1 MKKFYLISILFIQV
15 AYGQVTPYDSLERKL
30 AVEKLDENKLD
41 LLSQLV
47 TVSLSNDLHK
57 ALEYAKQ
64 GVSLADKTNNKN
76 WLPKFYETV
85 GRVYSNLLQL
95 DSATIFLD
103 KAMAGYKAI
112 NDKTG
117 QASAH
122 FRTGWIYKKKGDIEK
137 GMNEDMQ
144 GLRLM
149 EAAGDQ
155 SGISKAYNRLSEDLT
170 RQGRLKEALQY
181 AMQSIDLSKKTGIPF
196 DQLFANFMAANTYI
210 AMNENE
216 QSLAY
221 YNKAV
226 DLIPGAGLNNM
237 ELASL
242 TNSRGNAFKRLG
254 RFADALKDYE
264 TALSVAQKMNLP
276 NGISAGIANLGEVSL
291 LMGNYEKALGYQL
304 ETVRMQERDSDYTN
318 LKENYVHVSEIYEQL
333 GDYKQ
338 SLQYRKKA
346 LTLRDSL
353 ASVESNENM
362 AKMLAQYETEKK
374 EATITS
380 QKVQLSQQRTVQWL
394 GAGLVLLLAGFLFF
408 GFRSYRART
417 KTNKLLAARNA
428 ENELLLKEIHHR
440 VKNNLEVVSGLLALQ
455 SAQIDDPHT
464 REAMQESQNR
474 VQSIGIVHQKLY
486 QGTNLGSIEMKD
498 YFLNLSESILDSF
511 GAEKRVT
518 IECAMEKLDIDI
530 DTAVP
535 LGLIV
540 NELLTNTLKYAFPT
554 GQDGK
559 VLIRLEK
566 RKDGILH
573 LEVSDNGVGKSGLT
587 QGTGFGG
594 QLISLLTRQL
604 GGSMREETTN
614 GTSIFFDFKI
624 DKAA

>member
-1 MKKFYLISILFIQV
+1 MKKFYMLSILFVQF
-15 AYGQVTPYDSLERKL
+15 AYGQTTAYDSLEKRL
-30 AVEKLDENKLD
+30 AVEKNNDVKLE

-47 TVSLSNDLHK
+47 NVSFNYSLDK
-57 ALEYAKQ
+57 ALTYAEK
-64 GVSLADKTNNKN
+64 GVSLADRTNSKI
-76 WLPKFYETV
+76 WQPYFYETR
-85 GRVYSNLLQL
+85 GRVHSNLMQF
-95 DSATIFLD
+95 DSASIYLN
-103 KAMAGYKAI
+103 KAMAAYKAN
-112 NDKTG
+112 NDKKG
-117 QASAH
+117 QANTY
-122 FRTGWIYKKKGDIEK
+122 FRIGWIYKRKGDIEK

-149 EAAGDQ
+149 ESIGDGA
-155 SGISKAYNRLSEDLT
+155 GISKAYNRLSEDLA

-181 AMQSIDLSKKTGIPF
+181 AMQSIDLSIKN
-196 DQLFANFMAANTYI
+196 DARYELLFAYFMAANTYI
-210 AMNENE
+210 AMNENV
-216 QSLAY
+216 QSLTY

-242 TNSRGNAFKRLG
+242 LNSRGNALKHLNRYVE
-254 RFADALKDYE
+254 ALKDYE
-264 TALSVAQKMNLP
+264 AALALAKKMNLP
-276 NGISAGIANLGEVSL
+276 FGISSGIANLGEVNL

-304 ETVRMQERDSDYTN
+304 ETVRMQERDSDYSN
-318 LKENYVHVSEIYEQL
+318 LKENYMHVSSIYEQL
-333 GDYKQ
+333 GDYKN
-338 SLQYRKKA
+338 SLYYQKKA

-353 ASVESNENM
+353 APAESDAAMSELLT
-362 AKMLAQYETEKK
+362 KYETEKK

-380 QKVQLSQQRTVQWL
+380 QMNELSQQRRVQWL
-394 GAGLVLLLAGFLFF
+394 GAGLVVLLAVFLFF
-408 GFRSYRART
+408 GYRSYRNRT
-417 KTNKLLAARNA
+417 KTNKLLAAKNA

-455 SAQIDDPHT
+455 SAQIDDPNT
-464 REAMQESQNR
+464 KEAMQESQNR

-498 YFLNLSESILDSF
+498 YFLNLSECILDSF
-511 GAEKRVT
+511 GAAKRVT
-518 IECAMEKLDIDI
+518 IECSMEKINIDI

-540 NELLTNTLKYAFPT
+540 NELLTNTLKYAFPN

-559 VLIRLEK
+559 VLIKLQK
-566 RKDGILH
+566 NKDGLH

-624 DKAA
+624 DTAA

>member
-1 MKKFYLISILFIQV
+1 MKKFYLLSILFVQF
-15 AYGQVTPYDSLERKL
+15 AYGQTTAYDSLEKRL
-30 AVEKLDENKLD
+30 AVEKNNDVKLE

-47 TVSLSNDLHK
+47 NVSFNYSLDK
-57 ALEYAKQ
+57 ALTYAEK
-64 GVSLADKTNNKN
+64 GVSLADRTNSKI
-76 WLPKFYETV
+76 WQPYFYETR
-85 GRVYSNLLQL
+85 GRVHSNLMQF
-95 DSATIFLD
+95 DSASIYLN
-103 KAMAGYKAI
+103 KAMAAYKAN
-112 NDKTG
+112 NDKKG
-117 QASAH
+117 QANTY
-122 FRTGWIYKKKGDIEK
+122 FRIGWIYKRKGDIEK

-149 EAAGDQ
+149 ESIGDGA
-155 SGISKAYNRLSEDLT
+155 GISKAYNRLSEDLA

-181 AMQSIDLSKKTGIPF
+181 AMQSIDLSIKN
-196 DQLFANFMAANTYI
+196 DARYELLFAYFMAANTYI
-210 AMNENE
+210 AMNENV
-216 QSLAY
+216 QSLTY

-242 TNSRGNAFKRLG
+242 LNSRGNALKHLNRYVE
-254 RFADALKDYE
+254 ALKDYE
-264 TALSVAQKMNLP
+264 AALALAKKMNLP
-276 NGISAGIANLGEVSL
+276 FGISSGIANLGEVNL

-304 ETVRMQERDSDYTN
+304 ETVRMQERDSDYSN
-318 LKENYVHVSEIYEQL
+318 LKENYMHVSSIYEQL
-333 GDYKQ
+333 GDYKN
-338 SLQYRKKA
+338 SLYYQKKA

-353 ASVESNENM
+353 APAESDAAMSELLT
-362 AKMLAQYETEKK
+362 KYETEKK

-380 QKVQLSQQRTVQWL
+380 QMNELSQQRRVQWL
-394 GAGLVLLLAGFLFF
+394 GAGLVVLLAVFLFF
-408 GFRSYRART
+408 GYRSYRNRT
-417 KTNKLLAARNA
+417 KTNKLLAAKNA

-455 SAQIDDPHT
+455 SAQIDDPNT
-464 REAMQESQNR
+464 KEAMQESQNR

-498 YFLNLSESILDSF
+498 YFLNLSECILDSF
-511 GAEKRVT
+511 GAAKRVT
-518 IECAMEKLDIDI
+518 IECSMEKINIDI

-540 NELLTNTLKYAFPT
+540 NELLTNTLKYAFPN

-559 VLIRLEK
+559 VLIKLQK
-566 RKDGILH
+566 NKDGLH

>member
-1 MKKFYLISILFIQV
+1 MKKFYLLSILFVQF
-15 AYGQVTPYDSLERKL
+15 AYGQTTAYDSLEKRL
-30 AVEKLDENKLD
+30 AVEKNNDVKLE

-47 TVSLSNDLHK
+47 NVSFNYSLDK
-57 ALEYAKQ
+57 ALTYAEK
-64 GVSLADKTNNKN
+64 GVSLADRTNSKI
-76 WLPKFYETV
+76 WQPYFYETR
-85 GRVYSNLLQL
+85 GRVHSNLMQF
-95 DSATIFLD
+95 DSASIYLN
-103 KAMAGYKAI
+103 KAMAAYKAN
-112 NDKTG
+112 NDKKG
-117 QASAH
+117 QANTY
-122 FRTGWIYKKKGDIEK
+122 FRIGWIYKRKGDIEK

-149 EAAGDQ
+149 ESIGDGA
-155 SGISKAYNRLSEDLT
+155 GISKAYNRLSEDLA

-181 AMQSIDLSKKTGIPF
+181 AMQSIDLSIKN
-196 DQLFANFMAANTYI
+196 DARYELLFAYFMAANTYI
-210 AMNENE
+210 AMNENV
-216 QSLAY
+216 QSLTY

-242 TNSRGNAFKRLG
+242 LNSRGNALKHLNRYVE
-254 RFADALKDYE
+254 ALKDYE
-264 TALSVAQKMNLP
+264 AALALAKKMNLP
-276 NGISAGIANLGEVSL
+276 FGISSGIANLGEVNL

-304 ETVRMQERDSDYTN
+304 ETVRMQERDSDYSN
-318 LKENYVHVSEIYEQL
+318 LKENYMHVSSIYEQL
-333 GDYKQ
+333 GDYKN
-338 SLQYRKKA
+338 SLYYQKKA

-353 ASVESNENM
+353 APAESDAAMSELLT
-362 AKMLAQYETEKK
+362 KYETEKK

-380 QKVQLSQQRTVQWL
+380 QMNELSQQRRVQWL
-394 GAGLVLLLAGFLFF
+394 GAGLVVLLAVFLFF
-408 GFRSYRART
+408 GYRSYRNRT
-417 KTNKLLAARNA
+417 KTNKLLAAKNA

-455 SAQIDDPHT
+455 SAQIDDPNT
-464 REAMQESQNR
+464 KEAMQESQNR

-498 YFLNLSESILDSF
+498 YFLNLSECILDSF
-511 GAEKRVT
+511 GAAKRVT
-518 IECAMEKLDIDI
+518 IECSMEKINIDI

-540 NELLTNTLKYAFPT
+540 NELLTNTLKYAFPH

-559 VLIRLEK
+559 VFIRLEK
-566 RKDGILH
+566 SKDGLH

>member
-1 MKKFYLISILFIQV
+1 MKKFYLLSILFVQF
-15 AYGQVTPYDSLERKL
+15 AYGQTTAYDSLEKRL
-30 AVEKLDENKLD
+30 AVEKNNDVKLE

-47 TVSLSNDLHK
+47 NVSFNYSLDK
-57 ALEYAKQ
+57 ALTYAEK
-64 GVSLADKTNNKN
+64 GVSLADRTNSKI
-76 WLPKFYETV
+76 WQPYFYETR
-85 GRVYSNLLQL
+85 GRVHSNLMQF
-95 DSATIFLD
+95 DSASIYLN
-103 KAMAGYKAI
+103 KAMAAYKAN
-112 NDKTG
+112 NDKKG
-117 QASAH
+117 QANTY
-122 FRTGWIYKKKGDIEK
+122 FRIGWIYKRKGDIEK

-149 EAAGDQ
+149 ESIGDGA
-155 SGISKAYNRLSEDLT
+155 GISKAYNRLSEDLA

-181 AMQSIDLSKKTGIPF
+181 AMQSIDLSIKN
-196 DQLFANFMAANTYI
+196 DARYELLFAYFMAANTYI
-210 AMNENE
+210 AMNENV
-216 QSLAY
+216 QSLTY

-242 TNSRGNAFKRLG
+242 LNSRGNALKHLNRYVE
-254 RFADALKDYE
+254 ALKDYE
-264 TALSVAQKMNLP
+264 AALALAKKMNLP
-276 NGISAGIANLGEVSL
+276 FGISSGIANLGEVNL

-304 ETVRMQERDSDYTN
+304 ETVRMQERDSDYSN
-318 LKENYVHVSEIYEQL
+318 LKENYMHVSSIYEQL
-333 GDYKQ
+333 GDYKN
-338 SLQYRKKA
+338 SLYYQKKA

-353 ASVESNENM
+353 APAESDAAMSELLT
-362 AKMLAQYETEKK
+362 KYETEKK

-380 QKVQLSQQRTVQWL
+380 QMNELSQQRRVQWL
-394 GAGLVLLLAGFLFF
+394 GAGLVVLLAVFLFF
-408 GFRSYRART
+408 GYRSYRNRT
-417 KTNKLLAARNA
+417 KTNKLLAAKNA

-455 SAQIDDPHT
+455 SAQIDDPNT
-464 REAMQESQNR
+464 KEAIQESQNR

-498 YFLNLSESILDSF
+498 YFLNLSECILDSF
-511 GAEKRVT
+511 GAAKRVT
-518 IECAMEKLDIDI
+518 IECSMEKINIDI

-540 NELLTNTLKYAFPT
+540 NELLTNTLKYAFPH

-559 VLIRLEK
+559 VLIKLQK
-566 RKDGILH
+566 NKDGLH

-624 DKAA
+624 DTAA

>member
-1 MKKFYLISILFIQV
+1 MKKFYLLSILFVQF
-15 AYGQVTPYDSLERKL
+15 AYGQTTAYDSLEKRL
-30 AVEKLDENKLD
+30 AVEKNNDVKLE

-47 TVSLSNDLHK
+47 NVSFNYSLDK
-57 ALEYAKQ
+57 ALTYAEK
-64 GVSLADKTNNKN
+64 GVSLADRTNSKI
-76 WLPKFYETV
+76 WQPYFYETR
-85 GRVYSNLLQL
+85 GRVHSNLMQF
-95 DSATIFLD
+95 DSASIYLN
-103 KAMAGYKAI
+103 KAMAAYKAN
-112 NDKTG
+112 NDKKG
-117 QASAH
+117 QANTY
-122 FRTGWIYKKKGDIEK
+122 FRIGWIYKRKGDIEK

-149 EAAGDQ
+149 ESIGDGA
-155 SGISKAYNRLSEDLT
+155 GISKAYNRLSEDLA

-181 AMQSIDLSKKTGIPF
+181 AMQSIDLSIKN
-196 DQLFANFMAANTYI
+196 DARYELLFAYFMAANTYI
-210 AMNENE
+210 AMNENV
-216 QSLAY
+216 QSLTY

-242 TNSRGNAFKRLG
+242 LNSRGNALKHLNRYVE
-254 RFADALKDYE
+254 ALKDYE
-264 TALSVAQKMNLP
+264 AALALAKKMNLP
-276 NGISAGIANLGEVSL
+276 FGISSGIANLGEVNL

-304 ETVRMQERDSDYTN
+304 ETVRMQERDSDYSN
-318 LKENYVHVSEIYEQL
+318 LKENYMHVSSIYEQL
-333 GDYKQ
+333 GDYKN
-338 SLQYRKKA
+338 SLYYQKKA

-353 ASVESNENM
+353 APAESDAAMSELLT
-362 AKMLAQYETEKK
+362 KYETEKK

-380 QKVQLSQQRTVQWL
+380 QMNELSQQRRVQWL
-394 GAGLVLLLAGFLFF
+394 GAGLVVLLAVFLFF
-408 GFRSYRART
+408 GYRSYRNRT
-417 KTNKLLAARNA
+417 KTNKLLAAKNA

-455 SAQIDDPHT
+455 SAQIDDPNT
-464 REAMQESQNR
+464 KEAMQESQNR

-498 YFLNLSESILDSF
+498 YFLNLSECILDSF
-511 GAEKRVT
+511 GAAKRVT
-518 IECAMEKLDIDI
+518 IECSMEKINIDI

-540 NELLTNTLKYAFPT
+540 NELLTNTLKYAFPH

-559 VLIRLEK
+559 VLIKLQK
-566 RKDGILH
+566 NKDGLH

>member
-1 MKKFYLISILFIQV
+1 MKKFYLLSILFVQF
-15 AYGQVTPYDSLERKL
+15 AYGQTTAYDSLEKRL
-30 AVEKLDENKLD
+30 AVEKNNDVKLE

-47 TVSLSNDLHK
+47 NVSFNYSLDK
-57 ALEYAKQ
+57 ALEYAEK
-64 GVSLADKTNNKN
+64 GVSLADRTNSKI
-76 WLPKFYETV
+76 WQPYFYETR
-85 GRVYSNLLQL
+85 GRAHSNLMQF
-95 DSATIFLD
+95 DSASIYLN
-103 KAMAGYKAI
+103 KAMAAYKAN
-112 NDKTG
+112 NDKKG
-117 QASAH
+117 QANTY
-122 FRTGWIYKKKGDIEK
+122 FRIGWIYKRKGDIEK
-137 GMNEDMQ
+137 GMNQDMQ

-149 EAAGDQ
+149 ESIGDGA
-155 SGISKAYNRLSEDLT
+155 GISKAYNRLSEDLA

-181 AMQSIDLSKKTGIPF
+181 AMQSIDLSIKN
-196 DQLFANFMAANTYI
+196 DARYELLFAYFMAANTYI
-210 AMNENE
+210 AMNENV
-216 QSLAY
+216 QSLTY

-242 TNSRGNAFKRLG
+242 LNSRGNALKHLNRYVE
-254 RFADALKDYE
+254 ALKDYE
-264 TALSVAQKMNLP
+264 AALALAKKMNLP
-276 NGISAGIANLGEVSL
+276 FGISSGIANLGEVNL

-304 ETVRMQERDSDYTN
+304 ETVRMQERDSDYSN
-318 LKENYVHVSEIYEQL
+318 LKENYMHVSSIYEQL
-333 GDYKQ
+333 GDYKN
-338 SLQYRKKA
+338 SLYYQKKA

-353 ASVESNENM
+353 APAESDAAMSELLT
-362 AKMLAQYETEKK
+362 KYETEKK

-380 QKVQLSQQRTVQWL
+380 QMNELSQQRRVQWL
-394 GAGLVLLLAGFLFF
+394 GAGLVVLLAVFLFF
-408 GFRSYRART
+408 GYRSYRNRT
-417 KTNKLLAARNA
+417 KTNKLLAAKNA

-455 SAQIDDPHT
+455 SAQIDDPNT
-464 REAMQESQNR
+464 KEAMQESQNR

-498 YFLNLSESILDSF
+498 YFLNLSECILDSF
-511 GAEKRVT
+511 GAAKRVT
-518 IECAMEKLDIDI
+518 IECSMEKIDIDI

-540 NELLTNTLKYAFPT
+540 NELLTNTLKYAFPN

-559 VLIRLEK
+559 VLIKLQK
-566 RKDGILH
+566 NKDGLH

>member
-1 MKKFYLISILFIQV
+1 MKKFYLLSILFVQF
-15 AYGQVTPYDSLERKL
+15 AYGQTTAYDSLEKRL
-30 AVEKLDENKLD
+30 AVEKNNDVKLE

-47 TVSLSNDLHK
+47 NVSFNYSLDK
-57 ALEYAKQ
+57 ALEYAEK
-64 GVSLADKTNNKN
+64 GVSLADRTNSKI
-76 WLPKFYETV
+76 WQPYFYETR
-85 GRVYSNLLQL
+85 GRAHSNLMQF
-95 DSATIFLD
+95 DSASIYLN
-103 KAMAGYKAI
+103 KAMAAYKAN
-112 NDKTG
+112 NDKKG
-117 QASAH
+117 QANTY
-122 FRTGWIYKKKGDIEK
+122 FRIGWIYKRKGDIEK

-149 EAAGDQ
+149 ESIGDGA
-155 SGISKAYNRLSEDLT
+155 GISKAYNRLSEDLA

-181 AMQSIDLSKKTGIPF
+181 AMQSIDLSIKN
-196 DQLFANFMAANTYI
+196 DARYELLFAYFMAANTYI
-210 AMNENE
+210 AMNENV
-216 QSLAY
+216 QSLTY

-242 TNSRGNAFKRLG
+242 LNSRGNALKHLNRYVE
-254 RFADALKDYE
+254 ALKDYE
-264 TALSVAQKMNLP
+264 AALALAKKMNLP
-276 NGISAGIANLGEVSL
+276 FGISSGIANLGEVNL

-304 ETVRMQERDSDYTN
+304 ETVRMQERDSDYSN
-318 LKENYVHVSEIYEQL
+318 LKENYMHVSSIYEQL
-333 GDYKQ
+333 GDYKN
-338 SLQYRKKA
+338 SLYYQKKA

-353 ASVESNENM
+353 APAESDAAMSELLT
-362 AKMLAQYETEKK
+362 KYETEKK

-380 QKVQLSQQRTVQWL
+380 QMNELSQQRRVQWL
-394 GAGLVLLLAGFLFF
+394 GAGLVVLLAVFLFF
-408 GFRSYRART
+408 GYRSYRNRT
-417 KTNKLLAARNA
+417 KTNKLLAAKNA

-455 SAQIDDPHT
+455 SAQIDDPNT
-464 REAMQESQNR
+464 KEAMQESQNR

-498 YFLNLSESILDSF
+498 YFLNLSECILDSF
-511 GAEKRVT
+511 GAAKRVT
-518 IECAMEKLDIDI
+518 IECSMEKIDIDI
-530 DTAVP
+530 DTAVS

-540 NELLTNTLKYAFPT
+540 NELLTNTLKYAFPN

-559 VLIRLEK
+559 VLIKLQK
-566 RKDGILH
+566 NKDGLH

>member
-1 MKKFYLISILFIQV
+1 MKKFYLLSILFVQF
-15 AYGQVTPYDSLERKL
+15 AYGQTTAYDSLEKRL
-30 AVEKLDENKLD
+30 AVEKNNDVKLE

-47 TVSLSNDLHK
+47 NVSFNYSLDK
-57 ALEYAKQ
+57 ALTYAEK
-64 GVSLADKTNNKN
+64 GVSLADRTNSKI
-76 WLPKFYETV
+76 WQPYFYETR
-85 GRVYSNLLQL
+85 GRVHSNLMQF
-95 DSATIFLD
+95 DSASIYLN
-103 KAMAGYKAI
+103 KAMAAYKAN
-112 NDKTG
+112 NDKKG
-117 QASAH
+117 QANTY
-122 FRTGWIYKKKGDIEK
+122 FRIGWIYKRKGDIEK

-149 EAAGDQ
+149 ESIGDGA
-155 SGISKAYNRLSEDLT
+155 GISKAYNRLSEDLA

-181 AMQSIDLSKKTGIPF
+181 AMQSIDLSIKN
-196 DQLFANFMAANTYI
+196 DARYELLFAYFMAANTYI
-210 AMNENE
+210 AMNENV
-216 QSLAY
+216 QSLTY

-242 TNSRGNAFKRLG
+242 LNSRGNALKHLNRYVE
-254 RFADALKDYE
+254 ALKDYE
-264 TALSVAQKMNLP
+264 AALALAKKMNLP
-276 NGISAGIANLGEVSL
+276 FGISSGIANLGEVNL

-304 ETVRMQERDSDYTN
+304 ETVRMQERDSDYSN
-318 LKENYVHVSEIYEQL
+318 LKENYMHVSSIYEQL
-333 GDYKQ
+333 GDYKN
-338 SLQYRKKA
+338 SLYYQKKA

-353 ASVESNENM
+353 APAESDAAMSELLT
-362 AKMLAQYETEKK
+362 KYETEKK

-380 QKVQLSQQRTVQWL
+380 QMNELSQQRRVQWL
-394 GAGLVLLLAGFLFF
+394 GAGLVVLLAVFLFF
-408 GFRSYRART
+408 GYRSYRNRT
-417 KTNKLLAARNA
+417 KTNKLLAAKNA

-455 SAQIDDPHT
+455 SAQIDDPNT
-464 REAMQESQNR
+464 KEAMQESQNR

-486 QGTNLGSIEMKD
+486 QGENLGSIEMKD

-511 GAEKRVT
+511 GAAKRVT
-518 IECAMEKLDIDI
+518 IECSMEKIDIDI

-540 NELLTNTLKYAFPT
+540 NELLTNTLKYAFPN

-559 VLIRLEK
+559 VLIKLQK
-566 RKDGILH
+566 NKDGLH

-624 DKAA
+624 DTAA

>member
-1 MKKFYLISILFIQV
+1 MKKFYLLSILFVQF
-15 AYGQVTPYDSLERKL
+15 AYGQTTAYDSLEKRL
-30 AVEKLDENKLD
+30 AVEKNNDVKLE

-47 TVSLSNDLHK
+47 NVSFNYSLDK
-57 ALEYAKQ
+57 ALTYAEK
-64 GVSLADKTNNKN
+64 GVSLADRTNSKI
-76 WLPKFYETV
+76 WQPYFYETR
-85 GRVYSNLLQL
+85 GRVHSNLMQF
-95 DSATIFLD
+95 DSASIYLN
-103 KAMAGYKAI
+103 KAMAAYKAN
-112 NDKTG
+112 NDKKG
-117 QASAH
+117 QANTY
-122 FRTGWIYKKKGDIEK
+122 FRIGWIYKRKGDIEK

-149 EAAGDQ
+149 ESIGDGA
-155 SGISKAYNRLSEDLT
+155 GISKAYNRLSEDLA

-181 AMQSIDLSKKTGIPF
+181 AMQSIDLSIKN
-196 DQLFANFMAANTYI
+196 DARYELLFAYFMAANTYI
-210 AMNENE
+210 AMNENV
-216 QSLAY
+216 QSLTY

-242 TNSRGNAFKRLG
+242 LNSRGNALKHLNRYVE
-254 RFADALKDYE
+254 ALKDYE
-264 TALSVAQKMNLP
+264 AALALAKKMNLP
-276 NGISAGIANLGEVSL
+276 FGISSGIANLGEVNL
-291 LMGNYEKALGYQL
+291 LIGNYEKALGYQL
-304 ETVRMQERDSDYTN
+304 ETVRMQERDSDYSN
-318 LKENYVHVSEIYEQL
+318 LKENYMHVSSIYEQL
-333 GDYKQ
+333 GDYKN
-338 SLQYRKKA
+338 SLYYQKKA

-353 ASVESNENM
+353 APAESDAAMSELLT
-362 AKMLAQYETEKK
+362 KYETEKK

-380 QKVQLSQQRTVQWL
+380 QMNELSQQRRVQWL
-394 GAGLVLLLAGFLFF
+394 GAGLVVLLAVFLFF
-408 GFRSYRART
+408 GYRSYRNRT
-417 KTNKLLAARNA
+417 KTNKLLAAKNA

-455 SAQIDDPHT
+455 SAQIDDPNT
-464 REAMQESQNR
+464 KEAMQESQNR

-486 QGTNLGSIEMKD
+486 QGANLGSIEMKD

-511 GAEKRVT
+511 GAAKRVT
-518 IECAMEKLDIDI
+518 IECSMEKIDIDI

-540 NELLTNTLKYAFPT
+540 NELLTNTLKYAFPH

-559 VLIRLEK
+559 VLIKLQK
-566 RKDGILH
+566 NKDGLH

>member
-1 MKKFYLISILFIQV
+1 MKKFYLLSILFVQF
-15 AYGQVTPYDSLERKL
+15 AYGQTTAYDSLEKRL
-30 AVEKLDENKLD
+30 AVEKNNDVKLE

-47 TVSLSNDLHK
+47 NVSFNYSLDK
-57 ALEYAKQ
+57 ALTYAEK
-64 GVSLADKTNNKN
+64 GVSLADRTNSKI
-76 WLPKFYETV
+76 WQPYFYETR
-85 GRVYSNLLQL
+85 GRVHSNLMQF
-95 DSATIFLD
+95 DSASIYLN
-103 KAMAGYKAI
+103 KAMAAYKAN
-112 NDKTG
+112 NDKKG
-117 QASAH
+117 QANTY
-122 FRTGWIYKKKGDIEK
+122 FRIGWIYKRKGDIEK

-149 EAAGDQ
+149 ESIGDGA
-155 SGISKAYNRLSEDLT
+155 GISKAYNRLSEDLA

-181 AMQSIDLSKKTGIPF
+181 AMQSIDLSIKN
-196 DQLFANFMAANTYI
+196 DARYELLFAYFMAANTYI
-210 AMNENE
+210 AMNENV
-216 QSLAY
+216 QSLTY

-242 TNSRGNAFKRLG
+242 LNSRGNALKHLNRYVE
-254 RFADALKDYE
+254 ALKDYE
-264 TALSVAQKMNLP
+264 AALALAKKMNLP
-276 NGISAGIANLGEVSL
+276 FGISSGIANLGEVNL

-304 ETVRMQERDSDYTN
+304 ETVRMQERDSDYSN
-318 LKENYVHVSEIYEQL
+318 LKENYMHVSSIYEQL
-333 GDYKQ
+333 GDYKN
-338 SLQYRKKA
+338 SLYYQKKA

-353 ASVESNENM
+353 APAESDAAMSELLT
-362 AKMLAQYETEKK
+362 KYETEKK

-380 QKVQLSQQRTVQWL
+380 QMNELSQQRRVQWL
-394 GAGLVLLLAGFLFF
+394 GAGLVVLLAVFLFF
-408 GFRSYRART
+408 GYRSYRNRT
-417 KTNKLLAARNA
+417 KTNKLLAAKNA

-455 SAQIDDPHT
+455 SAQIDDPNT
-464 REAMQESQNR
+464 KEAMQESQNR

-498 YFLNLSESILDSF
+498 YFLNLSECILDSF
-511 GAEKRVT
+511 GAAKRVT
-518 IECAMEKLDIDI
+518 IECSMEKIDIDI

-540 NELLTNTLKYAFPT
+540 NELLTNTLKYAFPH

-559 VLIRLEK
+559 VLIKLQK
-566 RKDGILH
+566 NKDGLH

>member
-1 MKKFYLISILFIQV
+1 MKKFYLLSILFVQF
-15 AYGQVTPYDSLERKL
+15 AYGQTTAYDSLEKRL
-30 AVEKLDENKLD
+30 AVEKNNDVKLE

-47 TVSLSNDLHK
+47 NVSFNYSLDK
-57 ALEYAKQ
+57 ALEYAEK
-64 GVSLADKTNNKN
+64 GVSLADRTNSKI
-76 WLPKFYETV
+76 WQPYFYETR
-85 GRVYSNLLQL
+85 GRAHSNLMQF
-95 DSATIFLD
+95 DSASIYLN
-103 KAMAGYKAI
+103 KAMAAYKAN
-112 NDKTG
+112 NDKKG
-117 QASAH
+117 QANTY
-122 FRTGWIYKKKGDIEK
+122 FRIGWIYKRKGDIEK

-149 EAAGDQ
+149 ESIGDGA
-155 SGISKAYNRLSEDLT
+155 GISKAYNRLSEDLA

-181 AMQSIDLSKKTGIPF
+181 AMQSIDLSIKN
-196 DQLFANFMAANTYI
+196 DARYELLFAYFMAANTYI
-210 AMNENE
+210 AMNENV
-216 QSLAY
+216 QSLTY

-242 TNSRGNAFKRLG
+242 LNSRGNALKHLNRYVE
-254 RFADALKDYE
+254 ALKDYE
-264 TALSVAQKMNLP
+264 AALALAKKMNLP
-276 NGISAGIANLGEVSL
+276 FGISSGIANLGEVNL

-304 ETVRMQERDSDYTN
+304 ETVRMQERDSDYSN
-318 LKENYVHVSEIYEQL
+318 LKENYMHVSSIYEQL
-333 GDYKQ
+333 GDYKN
-338 SLQYRKKA
+338 SLYYQKKA

-353 ASVESNENM
+353 APAESDAAMSELLT
-362 AKMLAQYETEKK
+362 KYETEKK

-380 QKVQLSQQRTVQWL
+380 QMNELSQQRRVQWL
-394 GAGLVLLLAGFLFF
+394 GAGLVVLLAVFLFF
-408 GFRSYRART
+408 GYRSYRNRT
-417 KTNKLLAARNA
+417 KTNKLLAAKNA

-455 SAQIDDPHT
+455 SAQIDDPNT
-464 REAMQESQNR
+464 KEAMQESQNR

-498 YFLNLSESILDSF
+498 YFLNLSECILDSF
-511 GAEKRVT
+511 GAAKRVT
-518 IECAMEKLDIDI
+518 IECSMEKIDIDI

-540 NELLTNTLKYAFPT
+540 NELLTNTLKYAFPN

-559 VLIRLEK
+559 VLIKLQK
-566 RKDGILH
+566 NKDGLH

>member
-1 MKKFYLISILFIQV
+1 MKKFYLLSILFVQF
-15 AYGQVTPYDSLERKL
+15 AYGQTTAYDSLEKRL
-30 AVEKLDENKLD
+30 AVEKNNDVKLE

-47 TVSLSNDLHK
+47 NVSFNYSLDK
-57 ALEYAKQ
+57 ALTYAEK
-64 GVSLADKTNNKN
+64 GVSLADRTNSKI
-76 WLPKFYETV
+76 WQPYFYETR
-85 GRVYSNLLQL
+85 GRVHSNLMQF
-95 DSATIFLD
+95 DSASIYLN
-103 KAMAGYKAI
+103 KAMAAYKAN
-112 NDKTG
+112 NDKKG
-117 QASAH
+117 QANTY
-122 FRTGWIYKKKGDIEK
+122 FRIGWIYKRKGDIEK

-149 EAAGDQ
+149 ESIGDGA
-155 SGISKAYNRLSEDLT
+155 GISKAYNRLSEDLA

-181 AMQSIDLSKKTGIPF
+181 AMQSIDLSIKN
-196 DQLFANFMAANTYI
+196 DARYELLFAYFMAANTYI
-210 AMNENE
+210 AMNENV
-216 QSLAY
+216 QSLTY

-242 TNSRGNAFKRLG
+242 LNSRGNALKHLNRYVE
-254 RFADALKDYE
+254 ALKDYE
-264 TALSVAQKMNLP
+264 AALALAKKMNLP
-276 NGISAGIANLGEVSL
+276 FGISSGIANLGEVNL

-304 ETVRMQERDSDYTN
+304 ETVRMQERDSDYSN
-318 LKENYVHVSEIYEQL
+318 LKENYMHVSSIYEQL
-333 GDYKQ
+333 GDYKN
-338 SLQYRKKA
+338 SLYYQKKA

-353 ASVESNENM
+353 APAESDAAMSELLT
-362 AKMLAQYETEKK
+362 KYETEKK

-380 QKVQLSQQRTVQWL
+380 QMNELSQQRRVQWL
-394 GAGLVLLLAGFLFF
+394 GAGLVVLLAVFLFF
-408 GFRSYRART
+408 GYRSYRNRT
-417 KTNKLLAARNA
+417 KTNKLLAAKNA

-455 SAQIDDPHT
+455 SAQIDDPNT
-464 REAMQESQNR
+464 KEAMQESQNR

-498 YFLNLSESILDSF
+498 YFLNLSECILDSF
-511 GAEKRVT
+511 GAAKRVT
-518 IECAMEKLDIDI
+518 IECSMEKINIDI

-540 NELLTNTLKYAFPT
+540 NELLTNTLKYAFPH

-559 VLIRLEK
+559 VFIRLEK
-566 RKDGILH
+566 SKDGLH
-573 LEVSDNGVGKSGLT
+573 LEVSDNGVGKSGLI

-604 GGSMREETTN
+604 GGSMREEIKN
-614 GTSIFFDFKI
+614 GTSVFFDFKI

>member
-1 MKKFYLISILFIQV
+1 MKKFYLLSILFVQF
-15 AYGQVTPYDSLERKL
+15 AYGQTTAYDSLEKRL
-30 AVEKLDENKLD
+30 AVEKNNDVKLE

-47 TVSLSNDLHK
+47 NVSFNYSLDK
-57 ALEYAKQ
+57 ALTYAEK
-64 GVSLADKTNNKN
+64 GVSLADRTNSKI
-76 WLPKFYETV
+76 WQPYFYETR
-85 GRVYSNLLQL
+85 GRVHSNLMQF
-95 DSATIFLD
+95 DSASIYLN
-103 KAMAGYKAI
+103 KAMAAYKAN
-112 NDKTG
+112 NDKKG
-117 QASAH
+117 QANTY
-122 FRTGWIYKKKGDIEK
+122 FRIGWIYKRKGDIEK

-149 EAAGDQ
+149 ESIGDGA
-155 SGISKAYNRLSEDLT
+155 GISKAYNRLSEDLA

-181 AMQSIDLSKKTGIPF
+181 AMQSIDLSIKN
-196 DQLFANFMAANTYI
+196 DARYELLFAYFMAANTYI
-210 AMNENE
+210 AMNENV
-216 QSLAY
+216 QSLTY

-242 TNSRGNAFKRLG
+242 LNSRGNALKHLNRYVE
-254 RFADALKDYE
+254 ALKDYE
-264 TALSVAQKMNLP
+264 AALALAKKMNLP
-276 NGISAGIANLGEVSL
+276 FGISSGIANLGEVNL

-304 ETVRMQERDSDYTN
+304 ETVRMQERDSDYSN
-318 LKENYVHVSEIYEQL
+318 LKENYMHVSSIYEQL
-333 GDYKQ
+333 GDYKN
-338 SLQYRKKA
+338 SLYYQKKA

-353 ASVESNENM
+353 APAESDAAMSELLT
-362 AKMLAQYETEKK
+362 KYETEKK

-380 QKVQLSQQRTVQWL
+380 QMNELSQQRRVQWL
-394 GAGLVLLLAGFLFF
+394 GAGLVVLLAVFLFF
-408 GFRSYRART
+408 GYRSYRNRT
-417 KTNKLLAARNA
+417 KTNKLLAAKNA

-455 SAQIDDPHT
+455 SAQIDDPNT
-464 REAMQESQNR
+464 KEAIQESQNR

-498 YFLNLSESILDSF
+498 YFLNLSECILDSF
-511 GAEKRVT
+511 GAAKRVT
-518 IECAMEKLDIDI
+518 IECSMEKINIDI

-540 NELLTNTLKYAFPT
+540 NELLTNTLKYAFPH

-559 VLIRLEK
+559 VLIKLQK
-566 RKDGILH
+566 NKDGLH